1 MDNFGHSFLDS
12 FGVAQAPKLL
22 VSWKFRDPSNQNGN
36 FHVTLLG
43 NLPVKLAQ
51 VTCQKRLIAS
61 TLNSLEG
68 LDVDFSQA
76 SLIAFMSRI
85 QDSTDSQNQN
95 SCVYQD
101 HDMTIDLGK
110 LPQFLE
116 EWQEKLP
123 ALLTGRG
130 VREDEGIA
138 LETAIQVQ
146 KCAQMLT

>member
-1 MDNFGHSFLDS
+1 M
-12 FGVAQAPKLL
+12 
-22 VSWKFRDPSNQNGN
+22 
-36 FHVTLLG
+36 
-43 NLPVKLAQ
+43 
-51 VTCQKRLIAS
+51 
-61 TLNSLEG
+61 
-68 LDVDFSQA
+68 DFSQA

>member
-1 MDNFGHSFLDS
+1 
-12 FGVAQAPKLL
+12 
-22 VSWKFRDPSNQNGN
+22 
-36 FHVTLLG
+36 
-43 NLPVKLAQ
+43 
-51 VTCQKRLIAS
+51 
-61 TLNSLEG
+61 
-68 LDVDFSQA
+68 
-76 SLIAFMSRI
+76 
-85 QDSTDSQNQN
+85 
-95 SCVYQD
+95 
-101 HDMTIDLGK
+101 MTIDLGK